1 VDRGTVSRWVEAY
14 ERAWRSPGT
23 DHLADLFSVDVS
35 YLPSPW
41 APALKGL
48 EQLAPFWEAERDGP
62 DEEFTLTGEVV
73 AVEGNTA
80 VVRLSVNYQGPDISR
95 WRDLWILEFAD
106 DGRCAR
112 FEEWPFAR
120 GQPDGHEP
128 TRSH

>member
-23 DHLADLFSVDVS
+23 GHLADLFSFDVS

-41 APALKGL
+41 APALKGF
-48 EQLAPFWEAERDGP
+48 EQLAPFWEAGRDGP
-62 DEEFTLTGEVV
+62 DEEFTLTSEVV

-80 VVRLSVNYQGPDISR
+80 VVRLSVNYQGPDMSR
-95 WRDLWILEFAD
+95 WRDLWVLEFAD

-112 FEEWPFAR
+112 FEEWPFAL
-120 GQPDGHEP
+120 GQADGHEP